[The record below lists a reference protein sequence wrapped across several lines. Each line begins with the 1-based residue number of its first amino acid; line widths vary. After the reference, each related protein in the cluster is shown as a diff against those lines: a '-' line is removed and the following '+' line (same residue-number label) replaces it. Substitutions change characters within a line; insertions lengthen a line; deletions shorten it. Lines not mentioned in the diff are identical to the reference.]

1 MIRRFTVILYAGIVL
16 AACSHRPDTA
26 DTVYAELRSVDKLT
40 LASMAISKMAT
51 VEDIAFD
58 EASGLRQTADAVLAS
73 LKIGDRVAAY
83 SYKTYLR
90 AYIDMSA
97 LQPADIRVDESG
109 HSITVDL
116 PAIRTEFAGR
126 DPGLREDHYRVT
138 GLRSSINAGERARI
152 KERMNTRLKAEVE
165 SSDTFRNILVE
176 RAEAKARRYF
186 ESLLAA
192 DGYIVHV
199 NFKNK

>member
-1 MIRRFTVILYAGIVL
+1 
-16 AACSHRPDTA
+16 SHRLDTA
-26 DTVYAELRSVDKLT
+26 EAVYSELRSVDKLT
-40 LASMAISKMAT
+40 LASMSISKMAT

-83 SYKTYLR
+83 SYNTYLI

-97 LQPADIRVDESG
+97 LRADDIHVDKSR
-109 HSITVDL
+109 HSITVEL
-116 PAIRTEFAGR
+116 PPIHTEFAGR
-126 DPGLREDHYRVT
+126 DPGMREDHYRVT
-138 GLRSSINAGERARI
+138 GLRSSINADERARI
-152 KERMNTRLKAEVE
+152 KERMNTRLKTEVE